1 MKTNFVKLLGV
12 AGVVVAGIAAP
23 AHAETAQ
30 GDATVKILSAIT
42 VTKAADLNFGNVVS
56 SNAAATVSVGED
68 GTRTCGTGL
77 NCYGTTTAGAFS
89 VAGAAGE
96 TVSVGID
103 TPTIQL
109 SNGTQ
114 SMAVALSTSTSA
126 LTLTGGVG
134 SFNVAGTLSVG
145 ANQAAGTYTGQ
156 YNVSVNYQ

>member
-1 MKTNFVKLLGV
+1 MKVNFKLLGV
-12 AGVVVAGIAAP
+12 AGVLAAGLVVP

-30 GDATVKILSAIT
+30 GDATVKILQAIT
-42 VTKAADLNFGNVVS
+42 VTKAADLNFGNVVAS
-56 SNAAATVSVGED
+56 ASAATVAVGED

-77 NCYGTTTAGAFS
+77 NCYGTTTAGAFN
-89 VAGAAGE
+89 VTGAAGE

-103 TPTIQL
+103 TPSIQL

-114 SMAVALSTSTSA
+114 SMAVALTTATSS
-126 LTLTGGVG
+126 LTLAGGTG
-134 SFNVAGTLSVG
+134 SFRVAGSLSVG

>member
-1 MKTNFVKLLGV
+1 MKTNFKLLGV
-12 AGVVVAGIAAP
+12 AGLMAAAVAVP

-30 GDATVKILSAIT
+30 GDATVKILQAIT
-42 VTKAADLNFGNVVS
+42 VLNFGNVVPS
-56 SNAAATVSVGED
+56 AAAATVAVGED

-77 NCYGTTTAGAFS
+77 NCYGTTTSGAFNVTGS
-89 VAGAAGE
+89 AGE

-103 TPTIQL
+103 NPTIQL

-114 SMAVALSTSTSA
+114 SMAVALSTSTRS
-126 LTLTGGVG
+126 LTLAGGAG
-134 SFNVAGTLSVG
+134 SFRVAGTLSVG